1 MEKRTILVVDDV
13 RAERRILEHMLED
26 KYNVVLADNGEEALD
41 DLRKLQDTI
50 SLVLLDLIMPRM
62 DGHQVLREIAKDN
75 VLSMIPVIVLTSES
89 STEVTTLDLGAADFI
104 SKPYESPE
112 VILARISKAIKLY
125 DSIKKLSET
134 NKDNE
139 GNSLI
144 SDIEEAINEGQFM
157 VYYQPKYSIQ
167 GEKPILT
174 SAEAL
179 VRWNHPELGIVSPE
193 YFIGVFENNGMI
205 HKLDYFVWRQAAKQ
219 IRNWKEEIGSSVPIS
234 VNVSRIDLLDNSF
247 VNDICKIVEEEEI
260 ETNELM
266 LEITESAYTEDSDN
280 IISTVQHL
288 RNLGFHIEMDD
299 FGTGYSSLNMIS
311 SLPIDI
317 LKLDIG
323 FVKHIHENDKDYRMV
338 EIILEMAKL
347 LEVKVVAEGVELEAQ
362 YELLKK
368 AGVDVVQGYYFS
380 KPLPAE
386 EFGRLV
392 KTL

>member
-125 DSIKKLSET
+125 DTIKKLSET

>member
-1 MEKRTILVVDDV
+1 DE
-13 RAERRILEHMLED
+13 
-26 KYNVVLADNGEEALD
+26 YNVVLADNGEEALEA
-41 DLRKLQDTI
+41 LRKLQDTI
-50 SLVLLDLIMPRM
+50 SLVLLDLVMPRM
-62 DGHQVLREIAKDN
+62 DGHQVLREMSKDK
-75 VLSMIPVIVLTSES
+75 VLSTIPVIVLTSES

-104 SKPYESPE
+104 AKPYESPD
-112 VILARISKAIKLY
+112 VILARISKTIQLY
-125 DSIKKLSET
+125 ESIKNISEA
-134 NKDNE
+134 NKDNA
-139 GNSLI
+139 GNSLL
-144 SDIEEAINEGQFM
+144 SDMGEAINEGQFV
-157 VYYQPKYSIQ
+157 VYYQPKYAIQ
-167 GEKPILT
+167 GEEPVLS

-179 VRWNHPELGIVSPE
+179 VRWNHPELGMINPE

-205 HKLDYFVWRQAAKQ
+205 HELDHFVWRQAAKQ
-219 IRNWKEEIGSSVPIS
+219 IKDWKAELGSSVPIS
-234 VNVSRIDLLDNSF
+234 VNVSRIDLLDTAF

-266 LEITESAYTEDSDN
+266 LEITESAYTEDSES

-288 RNLGFHIEMDD
+288 RELGFHIEMDD

-323 FVKHIHENDKDYRMV
+323 FVRHIHENDKDYRMV

-347 LEVKVVAEGVELEAQ
+347 LEVKVVAEGVEEKAQ

-386 EFGRLV
+386 EFGQLV
-392 KTL
+392 KEL